1 MAHPMPRPKATG
13 NATEFGPVTS
23 WSMKTTA
30 AQIIDAKDK
39 IYAAMS
45 DFGMSYIMR
54 LVVAG
59 RRNSST
65 MCVPWK

>member
-1 MAHPMPRPKATG
+1 MAHPMPKPKATG

-30 AQIIDAKDK
+30 AHIIDANDK

-45 DFGMSYIMR
+45 DFGMS
-54 LVVAG
+54 
-59 RRNSST
+59 
-65 MCVPWK
+65 